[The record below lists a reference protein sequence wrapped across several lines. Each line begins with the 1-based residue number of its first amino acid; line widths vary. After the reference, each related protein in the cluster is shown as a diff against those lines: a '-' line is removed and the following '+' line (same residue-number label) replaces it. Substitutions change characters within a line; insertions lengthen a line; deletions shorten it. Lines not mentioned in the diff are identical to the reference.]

1 MLEHSRAW
9 SGMVRCGV
17 RVSFEFSFRLI
28 RPFVRLSKVVPM
40 LICEVC
46 PRKDKRGVDL
56 ISNALLFGWLYYGGA
71 NVVGYAHHYSR
82 SEDAVIRVYDT
93 TGNCRA
99 GDFDQSALSLFIQPR
114 LTLRSP

>member
-1 MLEHSRAW
+1 
-9 SGMVRCGV
+9 
-17 RVSFEFSFRLI
+17 
-28 RPFVRLSKVVPM
+28 M
-40 LICEVC
+40 LIYEVSPC
-46 PRKDKRGVDL
+46 KDKRGVDL
-56 ISNALLFGWLYYGGA
+56 ISDALLFGWLCYGGA
-71 NVVGYAHHYSR
+71 NAVGYVQHYSR